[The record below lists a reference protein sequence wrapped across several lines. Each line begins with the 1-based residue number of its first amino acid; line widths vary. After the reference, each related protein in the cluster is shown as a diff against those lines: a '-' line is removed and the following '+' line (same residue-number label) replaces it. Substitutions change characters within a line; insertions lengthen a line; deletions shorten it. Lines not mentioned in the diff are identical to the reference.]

1 MKKQI
6 PEKIANK
13 VYDKMLSGTR
23 YNSWTNGWG
32 RKNTI

>member
-13 VYDKMLSGTR
+13 VYDKILSGTR
-23 YNSWTNGWG
+23 HNSWTNG
-32 RKNTI
+32 